1 MKFDTRQIKEIM
13 HLAWPAIIQEAMAVV
28 VVYADTAMVG
38 KLGANASA
46 AVGLTSTFSWL
57 ITSVCLGFGVG
68 ILAVAAKND
77 GRNDLRKTS
86 EAAAQALYLTI
97 LLGII
102 LTIICLLISPMLPIW
117 LKGDPV
123 IQKDASKYFALSS
136 ASLLF
141 KTSVLVLGSALRGV
155 SDMKTPMYINVLTNI
170 INIVLNFFLIY
181 PSRKVYGINV
191 YGAGLGV
198 SGAAIATSIAFTV
211 GGILMFHVYF
221 HNQRF
226 NFKTY
231 PIKYSK
237 SMMNECLRISVP
249 VVLERSVICFGHVA
263 FSSLIA
269 NLGVIPF
276 AAHTIA
282 IQAEQAFYIPGY
294 AFQSSC
300 ATLVGN
306 AIGQKDEKKVYST
319 TYTISTISFSIMA
332 ICGLIL
338 FIYAEKIMGIFT
350 PDQEVIIL
358 GAKVLRIVSVSEPIF
373 GVLCNLEGTF
383 NGMGDTKAPFIFSL
397 FTMWFIRV
405 LGSFIAIHVFHFS
418 LTAVWIMMVADNVT
432 RCILLITRFKRG
444 SWKGRLDF

>member
-1 MKFDTRQIKEIM
+1 MKFASQQIKEIM

-38 KLGANASA
+38 KLGANSSA

-68 ILAVAAKND
+68 VLAVAAKADGQND
-77 GRNDLRKTS
+77 AKKTS
-86 EAAAQALYLTI
+86 KAAAQAFYLTMV
-97 LLGII
+97 LGII
-102 LTIICLLISPMLPIW
+102 LTLICLLISPFLPVW
-117 LKGDPV
+117 LKGDPI

-170 INIVLNFFLIY
+170 INIILNFFLIY
-181 PSRKVYGINV
+181 PSRTIAGIHVYGSN
-191 YGAGLGV
+191 LGV
-198 SGAAIATSIAFTV
+198 SGAAIATSTAFTI
-211 GGILMFHVYF
+211 GGLLMFYVYY
-221 HNQRF
+221 HNPRL
-226 NFKTY
+226 NFQVY
-231 PIKYSK
+231 PLKYSK
-237 SMMNECLRISVP
+237 TIMRECLHISVP

-306 AIGQKDEKKVYST
+306 AIGQRDEEKVYST
-319 TYTISTISFSIMA
+319 TYTISAISFCIMA

-338 FIYAEKIMGIFT
+338 FIGAEKIMGIFT
-350 PDQEVIIL
+350 PDQEVIEL
-358 GAKVLRIVSVSEPIF
+358 GANVLRIVSVSEPIF

-383 NGMGDTKAPFIFSL
+383 NGMGDTKAPFVFSL
-397 FTMWFIRV
+397 FTMWMIRV
-405 LGSFIAIHVFHFS
+405 LGSFVAIHLFHMG

>member
-1 MKFDTRQIKEIM
+1 MKFASQQIKEIM

-68 ILAVAAKND
+68 VLAVAAKADGQND
-77 GRNDLRKTS
+77 KKKTS
-86 EAAAQALYLTI
+86 EAAAQAFYLTMV
-97 LLGII
+97 LGII
-102 LTIICLLISPMLPIW
+102 LTIVCLLISPFLPGW
-117 LKGDPV
+117 LKGDPI
-123 IQKDASKYFALSS
+123 IQKDASRYFALSS

-170 INIVLNFFLIY
+170 INIILNFFLIY
-181 PSRKVYGINV
+181 PSRTVAGINI
-191 YGAGLGV
+191 YGANLGV
-198 SGAAIATSIAFTV
+198 SGAAIATSTAFTV
-211 GGILMFHVYF
+211 GGILMFHAYYR
-221 HNQRF
+221 NTCL
-226 NFKTY
+226 NFAAY
-231 PIKYSK
+231 PLKYSP
-237 SMMNECLRISVP
+237 SMMKECLNISIP

-294 AFQSSC
+294 GFQSSC

-306 AIGQKDEKKVYST
+306 AIGQKDEEKVYST
-319 TYTISTISFSIMA
+319 TYTISAISFSIMA

-338 FIYAEKIMGIFT
+338 FIGAEKIMGIFT
-350 PDQEVIIL
+350 PDKEVIKL
-358 GAKVLRIVSVSEPIF
+358 GANVLRIVSVSEPIF

-397 FTMWFIRV
+397 FTMWIIRV
-405 LGSFIAIHVFHFS
+405 LGSFIAINCFNMG

-444 SWKGRLDF
+444 SWKGRLEF